1 MRANAECAKSRRSC
15 VSRMLIVRKR
25 RQKLHRCEKLKE
37 RFMTSAHV
45 TCTARRATAGAAL
58 KARLVRGWQAYWAWQ
73 QRRTTVRILSS
84 LDERTLRD
92 IGINPSEISSYAY
105 GDPEQRRRTCTS
117 SWRLSSHA

>member
-1 MRANAECAKSRRSC
+1 MTSVHVTYPARQRAA
-15 VSRMLIVRKR
+15 VSR
-25 RQKLHRCEKLKE
+25 
-37 RFMTSAHV
+37 
-45 TCTARRATAGAAL
+45 AL
-58 KARLVRGWQAYWAWQ
+58 KAGLVRAWQAYWAWQ

-92 IGINPSEISSYAY
+92 IGINPSEITSYAY

>member
-1 MRANAECAKSRRSC
+1 
-15 VSRMLIVRKR
+15 
-25 RQKLHRCEKLKE
+25 
-37 RFMTSAHV
+37 MTSAHV
-45 TCTARRATAGAAL
+45 TCTARRTTAGGAL
-58 KARLVRGWQAYWAWQ
+58 KTGLVRAWQAYWVWQ

-105 GDPEQRRRTCTS
+105 GDPEQRRRTCTM

>member
-1 MRANAECAKSRRSC
+1 LQKS
-15 VSRMLIVRKR
+15 
-25 RQKLHRCEKLKE
+25 EKLKE
-37 RFMTSAHV
+37 SFMTHAHV
-45 TCTARRATAGAAL
+45 TWSARQRAAAGGAL
-58 KARLVRGWQAYWAWQ
+58 KAGLRRAWQAYWAWQ